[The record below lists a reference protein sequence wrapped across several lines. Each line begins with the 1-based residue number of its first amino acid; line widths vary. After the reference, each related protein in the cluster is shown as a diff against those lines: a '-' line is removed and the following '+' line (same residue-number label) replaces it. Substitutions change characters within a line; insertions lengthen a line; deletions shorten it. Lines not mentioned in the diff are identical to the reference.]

1 MTTLCRDCFTLT
13 EQPATRCPACHSPR
27 LVTHT
32 ELTKLTL
39 AHMDCDAFYA
49 SVEKRDAP
57 ELRDLPVIVGGGKR
71 GVVTTCC
78 YIARISG
85 VRSAMPMF
93 TARKLCP
100 QAVII
105 PPNFTKYRA
114 ASRLIHEKLEQLTPL
129 IQPLSLDEAWIDL
142 TGCERLH
149 GAPAAVVLARLQAQI
164 EQEIGITVS
173 VGLAANKFLA
183 KIASDLDKP
192 RGFSVIGAA
201 EAKAF
206 LAPRPVS
213 ILPGVGPA
221 LARSMEQA
229 GYRTVGDLARA
240 EPRDLAQRWNAYGL
254 RLSQLAQGLDN
265 RAVNPAEVRKTI
277 SAENTFF
284 EDLTEIDA
292 LEDELWPLCERVAHT
307 ARASGVAGRVAT
319 LKLKTKDFR
328 LITRRRTL
336 PVPTQTSRTLFNVA
350 RELLA
355 AEAHGAAY
363 RLIGAGLS
371 DFVDAADGL
380 DLFAEEERRERR
392 GEAAVDALRERFG
405 KGAVVTGRTLKAK
418 D

>member
-1 MTTLCRDCFTLT
+1 M
-13 EQPATRCPACHSPR
+13 
-27 LVTHT
+27 
-32 ELTKLTL
+32 ELIDTQRQTP
-39 AHMDCDAFYA
+39 MQTQTF
-49 SVEKRDAP
+49 
-57 ELRDLPVIVGGGKR
+57 
-71 GVVTTCC
+71 
-78 YIARISG
+78 
-85 VRSAMPMF
+85 SAWLQ
-93 TARKLCP
+93 R
-100 QAVII
+100 
-105 PPNFTKYRA
+105 R
-114 ASRLIHEKLEQLTPL
+114 RLIDWITLLVIAGGALYALNTFGAFMDGYEKGIL
-129 IQPLSLDEAWIDL
+129 I
-142 TGCERLH
+142 
-149 GAPAAVVLARLQAQI
+149 AAVPVVAVL
-164 EQEIGITVS
+164 TWS
-173 VGLAANKFLA
+173 WPGLRNVLTISA
-183 KIASDLDKP
+183 IS
-192 RGFSVIGAA
+192 
-201 EAKAF
+201 
-206 LAPRPVS
+206 
-213 ILPGVGPA
+213 A
-221 LARSMEQA
+221 LASIA
-229 GYRTVGDLARA
+229 LYHGDLARA

-355 AEAHGAAY
+355 AEAPGAAY